1 MSQIRVDLASLGH
14 LGGPDLEGAVERL
27 ADPFELVLRARLLE
41 AISVLAAELNIEIL
55 DGRVEMRMDG
65 DSVSLTFLPEK
76 ETVRETQQELDA
88 RVTLRMPEPLK
99 SRMEIAAAADSVS
112 VNTWLL
118 RLIERRSAAD
128 RQSSRQLRGRGKS

>member
-1 MSQIRVDLASLGH
+1 
-14 LGGPDLEGAVERL
+14 VERL